1 MKQILAFA
9 LFLFAFSLNA
19 QSVMDVI
26 ESDSEVISYEDSLF
40 LIKTTTISTTNID
53 GINDTLISYVGPLD
67 TADVI
72 QTLHTDHLNATNTT
86 VARWRR
92 ALSFRSVINDYNDEK
107 AYYATLGYDLD
118 SLNVMRYANA
128 FKGRYR
134 VVEDDGNVFFVDV
147 IDHPNNNGL
156 LRAVGTDS
164 EGNFNVLIYGRYFF
178 RINING
184 TQQYMSWDGES
195 STRPVFRW
203 VTYGLPTSLV
213 THSNF
218 RMVKL
223 NR

>member
-9 LFLFAFSLNA
+9 LFPFAFSLSA
-19 QSVMDVI
+19 QGTLDVI
-26 ESDSEVISYEDSLF
+26 ESDSDVISYEDSLF
-40 LIKTTTISTTNID
+40 VIKKTTITSTNLD
-53 GINDTLISYVGPLD
+53 GINDTTITYVGPLD

-72 QTLHTDHLNATNTT
+72 NTLHTDYVNEINSR

-92 ALSFRSVINDYNDEK
+92 ALTFRDVIREYNEEK

-118 SLNVMRYANA
+118 SLNVMRFGNA

-134 VVEDDGNVFFVDV
+134 VIEDDGNVFFVDV

-164 EGNFNVLIYGRYFF
+164 EGNFNLLIYGGHFF

-184 TQQYMSWDGES
+184 TQHYLSWDGES
-195 STRPVFRW
+195 SIRPVFRW

-213 THSNF
+213 THSTF

-223 NR
+223 N